1 MAQAECPFCNTKDER
16 KFYEGTYVFGIWD
29 SHPASPGHALLIPKR
44 HVATWFD
51 ASPEE
56 KAELLVAID
65 SARLAIEKT
74 HAPDGYNI
82 GINIGAAAGQTVF
95 HLHVHVIP
103 RYSGDV
109 PNPRG
114 GVRHVLP
121 CRSEHSAVPR

>member
-1 MAQAECPFCNTKDER
+1 M
-16 KFYEGTYVFGIWD
+16 FGIWD
-29 SHPASPGHALLIPKR
+29 SHPVSPGHALLIPKR
-44 HVATWFD
+44 HVTTWFD

-56 KAELLVAID
+56 RAELLSAID
-65 SARLAIEKT
+65 SARTAIELT

-82 GINIGAAAGQTVF
+82 GMNLGAAAGQTVS
-95 HLHVHVIP
+95 HLHLHIIP

-121 CRSEHSAVPR
+121 CKRL